1 MFKLAFRSDDFQIFN
16 GHPAKAVNGMKSG
29 NTELA
34 DLRAVAWQTPEAGEI
49 RKRSVVIAGH
59 RTSVSVENAFWYA
72 LLAIAKARGL
82 SANKLITGIDRE
94 RRGNLSS
101 AIRLF
106 VLAEIMKGTDRAT
119 E

>member
-1 MFKLAFRSDDFQIFN
+1 MGNRAD
-16 GHPAKAVNGMKSG
+16 AVKQMKSG
-29 NTELA
+29 NTEPA
-34 DLRAVAWQTPEAGEI
+34 DLRAVAWQTPEAGDI

-59 RTSVSVENAFWYA
+59 RTSISVENAFWQA

-106 VLAEIMKGTDRAT
+106 VLAEIMKGWKQPY
-119 E
+119 